1 MMQKKLYTIAEV
13 SEQILHGA
21 KLVLSAD
28 ESVLDQL
35 PAGNWI
41 GGTIPYFM
49 TDEGGTFSKDKIFV
63 DDMSS
68 YGLDFTLKT
77 YSQNDIHT
85 ITENSYE
92 NGFTILILP
101 SGSGIH
107 ESFSINSMT
116 YKDIF
121 FKPITGYVSGFDL
134 NLLGEATAKTYYGPD
149 QARYEDRGVAMH
161 VKIPEEKFAKIE
173 IFNLMEID
181 DNSDIITFPKT
192 AFLQTD
198 CMINGKPANL
208 AEYLTERNYAPGLPL
223 IANYNGALINRS
235 IEKVDAENKSVLF
248 YAPVFSDEV
257 YRLAKPIDNY
267 YEEFQKRIEFYPDE
281 EVIYS
286 MLCVVYYV
294 VGELENKKLPVSG
307 SFTFGE
313 VGYQL
318 LNQTLVYLTLSR
330 Q

>member
-1 MMQKKLYTIAEV
+1 MQKRLYTLAEV
-13 SEQILHGA
+13 SEMIVHGS
-21 KLVLSAD
+21 KLILSAD
-28 ESVLDQL
+28 ESVLEKL
-35 PAGNWI
+35 PPGNWI
-41 GGTIPYFM
+41 GGSIPYFM
-49 TDEGGTFSKDKIFV
+49 TDQGGTFSKDKIFV
-63 DDMSS
+63 DDLSN
-68 YGLDFTLKT
+68 YGLDYTFKT
-77 YSQNDIHT
+77 YNEEDIHT
-85 ITENSYE
+85 ITENSYD

-101 SGSGIH
+101 AGSKVH
-107 ESFSINSMT
+107 ESFSLNSMT

-134 NLLGEATAKTYYGPD
+134 NLLGQASAKTFFGQEGLMTTD
-149 QARYEDRGVAMH
+149 KGIAMH
-161 VKIPEEKFAKIE
+161 VKLPEDTFAKIE

-181 DNSDIITFPKT
+181 ESSPIITFPKT

-198 CMINGKPANL
+198 CLINGKPANL
-208 AEYLTERNYAPGLPL
+208 AEYLTEKNYAPGLPL

-235 IEKVDAENKSVLF
+235 IEKVNTENKSVLF
-248 YAPVFSDEV
+248 YAPVFNDEV
-257 YRLAKPIDNY
+257 YRLAKPIENY
-267 YEEFQKRIEFYPDE
+267 YEEFQKRIEFYEDE

-286 MLCVVYYV
+286 MLCVVYYL